1 MDIVIV
7 IVLCLLGILLIL
19 VEIFLIPGVT
29 LTAIAGAAF
38 AIGGVYYAFHSLGTL
53 SGFITLFSVVAIIG
67 AAFVYLIKS
76 KALDTIALKTNIHS
90 TVASDDSLAIAVGD
104 EGLTVSRLNP
114 IGKVKV
120 NNITMEGK
128 SLADF
133 IDENTKIVVLKVSP
147 TQLIV
152 KKAEN

>member
-1 MDIVIV
+1 MDILIV
-7 IVLCLLGILLIL
+7 IVLCFVGVLLIM
-19 VEIFLIPGVT
+19 VEIFLIPGIT
-29 LTAIAGAAF
+29 ITAIAGIAF
-38 AIGGVYYAFHSLGTL
+38 AIGGVYYAFHSLGTMA
-53 SGFITLFSVVAIIG
+53 GFITLFSVVVIVG

-76 KALDTIALKTNIHS
+76 KALDTIALKTDINS
-90 TVASDDSLAIAVGD
+90 TVTSENSLTVAVGD

-120 NNITMEGK
+120 NNVTMEGK
-128 SLADF
+128 SLSDF

-152 KKAEN
+152 KPTEG